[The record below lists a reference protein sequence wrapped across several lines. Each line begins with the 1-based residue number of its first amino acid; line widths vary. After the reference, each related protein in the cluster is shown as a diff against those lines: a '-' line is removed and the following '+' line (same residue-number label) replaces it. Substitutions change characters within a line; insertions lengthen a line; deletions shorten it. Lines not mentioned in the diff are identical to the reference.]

1 MTKLNKID
9 ENWDVI
15 EQKINNMTKMIKL
28 QKNRDRIRNVK
39 NICTHGYSR
48 IIRDR

>member
-28 QKNRDRIRNVK
+28 QKN
-39 NICTHGYSR
+39 
-48 IIRDR
+48 